1 MENQTPDLQTP
12 IKRASVEALMESAVT
27 DLATG
32 HKAVAMAIGKAYTVY
47 RLRDLE
53 TDRDWLEAKITAFNS
68 EIDAFNKPINEN
80 SKLTPAQKAE
90 QKKIKAD
97 GPGGVTSIP
106 AVVRFIFTFNTPK
119 TKMMASR
126 YTTAVNWV
134 ERHFSGEEAN
144 LDLPTK
150 VAERI
155 VQEGGLNAIIEAQKA
170 FENDDPDAKKRREE
184 EEKIATA
191 VHTRKIASLKSD
203 PSLATVPAGNVV
215 DHDGLVLLVGRRNGT
230 SIDVLHPINAD
241 KNILDQAI
249 NSGLDL
255 SISGTDHSAELI
267 GRMLRL
273 GSLVDEAKG
282 KSSIPANRGDV
293 ADDNN
298 LDITR
303 TMTLRQTAQ
312 GKSEIIVSPRRAS
325 SSLMVS
331 AVAKNGAL
339 PSVDKP
345 MWLLTRDRKRCE
357 SHFADKNKRW
367 LFKVDFENRPKVDD
381 DGMERQRLFMN
392 VTNSAVTDSDKKPKE
407 EGFYWSDFSKV
418 MDQPLA
424 RAESFSPQFSVGL
437 SLDQIREAYREFLMG
452 WRKARQDKKKHA
464 DTIHI
469 AFKDG
474 EMILSAE
481 RATKLTIP
489 TQSNVPQPHSMQFR
503 AEDLVK
509 LFERLI
515 EQKTRQ
521 FTLNGDDTGMLQITW
536 TDELADYDL
545 SIPTV
550 MSEGVRNPKHFD
562 KLRVA

>member
-1 MENQTPDLQTP
+1 MEDQDTQSTTPVDRT
-12 IKRASVEALMESAVT
+12 SVEALIKSALA

-32 HKAVAMAIGKAYTVY
+32 RKAIALAIGKAYTVY
-47 RLRDLE
+47 RLGDLP
-53 TDRDWLEAKITAFNS
+53 TDRDWLKAQINAFNN
-68 EIDAFNKPINEN
+68 EIDAFNKTITEN
-80 SKLTPAQKAE
+80 SKLSADQKAA

-97 GPGGVTSIP
+97 GPDGVTSIP
-106 AVVRFIFTFNTPK
+106 AVVRFVFTLNTK
-119 TKMMASR
+119 KQTSIASR
-126 YTTAVNWV
+126 YATAVSWV
-134 ERHFSGEEAN
+134 ERQFGNEEAN
-144 LDLPTK
+144 LDLPEK
-150 VAERI
+150 IANRI
-155 VQEGGLNAIIEAQKA
+155 VQEGGLNTIIEDQKA
-170 FENDDPDAKKRREE
+170 FEANDPNAAARRAE

-191 VHTRKIASLKSD
+191 VHNRKIAFLKSD
-203 PSLATVPAGNVV
+203 TSLATVPAGDVI

-241 KNILDQAI
+241 KHILDQAI
-249 NSGLDL
+249 DSGLDL
-255 SISGTDHSAELI
+255 AISGTDHSAELI

-293 ADDNN
+293 ADDKN

-303 TMTLRQTAQ
+303 TMTLRQTPQ
-312 GKSEIIVSPRRAS
+312 GKSEIVLSPRRAS
-325 SSLMVS
+325 SSILVS
-331 AVAKNGAL
+331 AIAKNGAL
-339 PSVDKP
+339 PSVTQP
-345 MWLLTRDRKRCE
+345 MWMLTRDRKRCE
-357 SHFADKNKRW
+357 THFSDKNKRW
-367 LFKVDFENRPKVDD
+367 LFKVDFETRPKVDD
-381 DGMERQRLFMN
+381 DGVERQRLYMN